1 MLLPLL
7 ATAWPKAESVRLV
20 VTLWLEFVTV
30 RSEPSPSNS
39 GVSPFF
45 LMSEFP

>member
-7 ATAWPKAESVRLV
+7 ATVCPKAESVRLA
-20 VTLWLEFVTV
+20 VTAWLAFVTV
-30 RSEPSPSNS
+30 RSEPRPSNS
-39 GVSPFF
+39 GVSPSF